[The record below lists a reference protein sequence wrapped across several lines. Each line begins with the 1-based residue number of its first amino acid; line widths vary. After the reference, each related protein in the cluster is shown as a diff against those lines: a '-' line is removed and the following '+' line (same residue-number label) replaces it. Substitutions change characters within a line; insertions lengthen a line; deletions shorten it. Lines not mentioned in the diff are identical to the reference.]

1 MYVLSRKYI
10 SEACLS
16 ASRLVLH
23 RRGLLAAYLKI
34 LLRTPARRMPPFNNC
49 WREKESC
56 FRSQTSFSRDQM
68 SEVRC
73 QSSDIRSHAFGV
85 CAGAGASKVAGCP
98 TKDRAESVGRELK
111 RCFQLRNGRSTR

>member
-68 SEVRC
+68 SEVRY
-73 QSSDIRSHAFGV
+73 QKSDVSHQISEVTLSALARAPV
-85 CAGAGASKVAGCP
+85 PAKWRDVQPKIVRNLWGAS
-98 TKDRAESVGRELK
+98 
-111 RCFQLRNGRSTR
+111 